1 MSLDDYLRD
10 IARVPMLTCDEEI
23 MLGNKVQDMIK
34 VLRDNGLDEQI
45 LRDNIVGSIENLQP
59 EARLTI
65 KRGLKARD
73 RIISAN
79 MRLVVAVV
87 RRVKTAQIHMST
99 QDLMQEGAIG
109 LARAAEKF
117 EPGRGYKFS
126 TYAYW
131 WIRQGIVRAGEY
143 QEKTI
148 RVPANVQKAAK
159 QIADTKAR
167 LSAELGKEPTI
178 LQIASEM
185 KEKPERIKRILL
197 LDVAAISLDCGAESG
212 GDQASLLD
220 AISFGQEKESEDQ
233 EESLVRIEFVT
244 KIIDALPDEDR
255 ELIKQKYG
263 IGVDP
268 LTIKEIA
275 IANEA
280 SQRSVKE
287 KHERIVSKIR
297 VVARM
302 FAPEDLC

>member
-45 LRDNIVGSIENLQP
+45 LRDNIAGSIENLQP

-87 RRVKTAQIHMST
+87 RRVKTAQVHMST

-233 EESLVRIEFVT
+233 EASSVRIEFVT